1 MKKSL
6 PNSLDRVPRPRQT
19 YHPYPATHNHP
30 TQRPNGFRPTDLPVS
45 HDQTKPDTR
54 VYRPTHNPNLQPGP
68 NDSSFHN
75 TSRPVLLILLDDD
88 TVLRVAPRVR
98 SRQPLERRR
107 AVQLDRHDLAPVRI
121 AHQAHVHTTCTA
133 HAHSVHTTCTRR
145 ASHVHTPCTHR
156 AHPVHTTCIPCAH
169 PCTPRAHPCTPRAPH
184 VHSTCTPR
192 APHVHSTC
200 TPRAHPCTPRAH
212 LCTPV
217 HTPSTNCDPVT
228 APCWSPFTTNVSN
241 ATANGSL

>member
-19 YHPYPATHNHP
+19 YYPYPPTHNHP
-30 TQRPNGFRPTDLPVS
+30 TQRPNGFRPANLPVS
-45 HDQTKPDTR
+45 HDQTKPNTR

-156 AHPVHTTCIPCAH
+156 AHPVHTTCNVHTLCTPRAQHMHI
-169 PCTPRAHPCTPRAPH
+169 PCTPRAHH
-184 VHSTCTPR
+184 VHSTCI
-192 APHVHSTC
+192 
-200 TPRAHPCTPRAH
+200 PRAHTVHIPCT
-212 LCTPV
+212 
-217 HTPSTNCDPVT
+217 
-228 APCWSPFTTNVSN
+228 
-241 ATANGSL
+241 